1 MNKNLLVILACLF
14 LTSSLFAQNPPAQ
27 NPQSGAVQRPP
38 RAYANTGG
46 GVLIAPIP
54 DQVYMGAPYMPEPV
68 IRDGNKTLIKN
79 KDYTVSYTNNV
90 NVGVAIVPIS
100 GRGNYRDSKD
110 IRFNIIPKSV
120 GLVTVNPVN
129 DQTFRNTQITPDLQL
144 VDNGRPLV
152 KGIDYT
158 LSYSNNLNVGIASV
172 TITGKGNYRDTRTLN
187 FKIVAKSISF
197 STATTA
203 PAPTNNSDNKNKPNQ
218 QQRPR
223 RTNKPK
229 K

>member
-1 MNKNLLVILACLF
+1 MLF
-14 LTSSLFAQNPPAQ
+14 RS
-27 NPQSGAVQRPP
+27 
-38 RAYANTGG
+38 
-46 GVLIAPIP
+46 
-54 DQVYMGAPYMPEPV
+54 
-68 IRDGNKTLIKN
+68 
-79 KDYTVSYTNNV
+79 
-90 NVGVAIVPIS
+90 VGVAIVTIS